1 MAPNCL
7 HQVAFLLVFLIVV
20 SSGYAWVGVNWG
32 TMATHQLQPEKVVKM
47 LKENGFRKL
56 KLFDADEFIMAAL
69 MGTGIE
75 VMVAIPNN
83 MLDKISNSP
92 KAADSWVNDNV
103 TSYLFTGG
111 VKIKLS
117 FAVAMYITLALQI
130 VLLFYSLFVY

>member
-1 MAPNCL
+1 
-7 HQVAFLLVFLIVV
+7 
-20 SSGYAWVGVNWG
+20 
-32 TMATHQLQPEKVVKM
+32 M